1 MKKTYT
7 EFSTLGDLLV
17 KAAQQYDGSD
27 MLIFPERRVTYTQ
40 MHDMAY
46 RRARALV
53 ASRASARFPRRHP
66 DGQLHRVRG
75 IPHGRTADRRDGRT
89 NQRPV
94 QSIRIGLCS

>member
-17 KAAQQYDGSD
+17 KTAQQYDDSD

-53 ASRASARFPRRHP
+53 AVGVAGCYR
-66 DGQLHRVRG
+66 L
-75 IPHGRTADRRDGRT
+75 IE
-89 NQRPV
+89 
-94 QSIRIGLCS
+94 L